1 MRFQAAESVQAYADV
16 AAEAGDAERA
26 AVEALLSPTP
36 VTIDEIVRLSD
47 LPSAVVATVL
57 LDLELEGALVRHAGG
72 RVAL

>member
-1 MRFQAAESVQAYADV
+1 V
-16 AAEAGDAERA
+16 
-26 AVEALLSPTP
+26 VEALLSPTP
-36 VTIDEIVRLSD
+36 VAIDEIVRLSE